1 MKRKVIFVGGPTAGG
16 KSALALGLAERLG
29 GVIVNADSMQVYAEL
44 RVLTARPSPAEEAVL
59 PHFLYG
65 HRRGDEPSS
74 AAAWAAEA
82 LAVLEENWGLGRTP
96 VVVGGT
102 GLYFR
107 TLIEGIAPVPEI
119 PEDVRQAVRDRL
131 ADFGPEALHEELRHR
146 DPELAARLAPG
157 DSQRIAR
164 ALEVAEATGRPL
176 SEWQRVPPAG
186 GLKDRADVAIHAF
199 ALIPPRDLLHERC
212 DRRLEIMVREHGA
225 LDEVAALLTHG
236 YDPALPVMK
245 ALGVPEFA
253 AHLRGELNLDEAMF
267 RAKAAT
273 RQYAKRQCTWFRNQ
287 FPAWTQGDVK
297 FLESALAKT
306 FPFIKS

>member
-16 KSALALGLAERLG
+16 KSALALSLAERLG
-29 GVIVNADSMQVYAEL
+29 GVIVNADSMQVYEEL
-44 RVLTARPSPAEEAVL
+44 RVLTARPAPAEEAVV

-65 HRRGDEPSS
+65 HRRGDAPSS

-119 PEDVRQAVRDRL
+119 PEDVRQSVRDRL

-186 GLKDRADVAIHAF
+186 GLKDRADVAIHAYT
-199 ALIPPRDLLHERC
+199 LIPPRDLLHERC
-212 DRRLEIMVREHGA
+212 DRRLEIMVRELGA

-306 FPFIKS
+306 FPFIKN

>member
-16 KSALALGLAERLG
+16 KSALALGLAQRLG
-29 GVIVNADSMQVYAEL
+29 GVVVNADSMQVYAEL
-44 RVLTARPSPAEEAVL
+44 RVLTARPTPAEEAVL

-65 HRRGDEPSS
+65 HRRGDQPSS
-74 AAAWAAEA
+74 AAAWAEEA
-82 LAVLEENWGLGRTP
+82 RAVIEENWAMDRTP

-107 TLIEGIAPVPEI
+107 TLIEGLAPVPEI
-119 PEDVRQAVRDRL
+119 PDAVRQSVRDRL
-131 ADFGPEALHEELRHR
+131 TEEGPEALHQELRVL

-164 ALEVAEATGRPL
+164 ALEVAEATKRPL
-176 SEWQRVPPAG
+176 SEWQRLPPTG
-186 GLKDRADVAIHAF
+186 GLGGRADVEITAL

-212 DRRLEIMVREHGA
+212 DRRLEIMVREEGA
-225 LDEVAALLTHG
+225 LDEVKALLTHG

-253 AHLRGELNLDEAMF
+253 AHLRGELDLDEAIF
-267 RAKAAT
+267 RAQAAT

-287 FPAWTQGDVK
+287 FSTWPSGDEK
-297 FLESALAKT
+297 YLESIIDAI
-306 FPFIKS
+306 FPFIKN